1 VLLNEKSPCIEHG
14 LLFEV
19 WELTSDPE
27 LGKFAESGRILADV
41 REFVRGMHIQNRRV
55 LEVCEE
61 VEGKIGSLG
70 GRPAFPCN
78 VGINE
83 TAAHYTSPYNDPTLI
98 PSGSLVKIDFGV
110 ELDGFIT
117 DTAVT
122 LSLNPVYDSM
132 IVAAETALHEALTA
146 VAPGR
151 KLSEIGT
158 VVEQCIQRYG
168 FRPIRNLTGHK
179 IARYTIHAGKSV
191 PNISGMESGR
201 FEVGEV
207 YALEPFVTTRD
218 AEGAVRDG
226 DAAYIYRFVKEKGA
240 KSEEAVKL
248 AEHICDTYR
257 TLPFASRWIFRDWQ
271 ESGAEAAFAEL
282 VAKRC
287 VVGYPVLVE
296 ASGKVVSQAEHTIVI
311 TDDGC
316 RVLTE

>member
-1 VLLNEKSPCIEHG
+1 LMLDAELEK
-14 LLFEV
+14 FV
-19 WELTSDPE
+19 
-27 LGKFAESGRILADV
+27 KSGRILSDV
-41 REFVRGMHIQNRRV
+41 REFVRRMPVQNRRV

-61 VEGKIGSLG
+61 VEGKIRSLG
-70 GRPAFPCN
+70 AGPAFPCN

-83 TAAHYTSPYNDPTLI
+83 TAAHYTSPYNDLSVI
-98 PSGSLVKIDFGV
+98 PSGCLVKIDFGV

-117 DTAVT
+117 DTAIT
-122 LSLNPVYDSM
+122 ISLNPVYDSM

-158 VVEQCIQRYG
+158 VVEQCIHRYG
-168 FRPIRNLTGHK
+168 FKPIRNLTGHK
-179 IARYTIHAGKSV
+179 IDRYTIHAGKSV
-191 PNISGMESGR
+191 PNVSGVESGR
-201 FEVGEV
+201 FEAGEV

-226 DAAYIYRFVKEKGA
+226 DAAYIYRFLKEKGA
-240 KSEEAVKL
+240 KSRQAVKL
-248 AEHICDTYR
+248 AEYIRDTHK
-257 TLPFASRWIFRDWQ
+257 TLPFASRWIFRDWH
-271 ESGAEAAFAEL
+271 ENGAQAAFQEL